1 MKIKKITV
9 DAVQNGE
16 ISSKDQKNE
25 LKRCL
30 QEMAANHNSIETL
43 THFYLKLNQDFDAG
57 SSQGLL
63 LVLGDQKADW
73 KKYIKGELKVNMKTM
88 MIGQCYLE
96 TNPDKSKK
104 LNLIPIKGKA
114 KLGHIKKL
122 GKPMMNKNNFQIS
135 ILKAAK
141 AIKELADDESQTEL
155 NEQKEEGKEQLPVEQ
170 LSGMMFEVK
179 SLQNTFKTLKKAPN
193 PMQEILKIEAWQ
205 ATLKQKLD
213 AFSADVND
221 YPELA
226 KNFSIVQKTYAKSLQ
241 LVEKH
246 KVAIEKGKQKV
257 RTKLTKLLAAFNK
270 ELNKANP
277 GSVAIQLSDFKNA
290 NIV

>member
-9 DAVQNGE
+9 DAVQKGE

-30 QEMAANHNSIETL
+30 QEMATNHNSLETL

-57 SSQGLL
+57 TTQGLL
-63 LVLGDQKADW
+63 LVLGNQKADW
-73 KKYIKGELKVNMKTM
+73 KKYIKGELKVNLKSML
-88 MIGQCYLE
+88 IGQCYLE
-96 TNPDKSKK
+96 TSPDGSKK

-114 KLGHIKKL
+114 KLGHIKKF
-122 GKPMMNKNNFQIS
+122 GKPMMNKNNFQIA
-135 ILKAAK
+135 IVKAAK
-141 AIKELADDESQTEL
+141 AIKELADEESQTEL
-155 NEQKEEGKEQLPVEQ
+155 NENQQEGQEKLPVEQ
-170 LSGMMFEVK
+170 LSEMMFEVK
-179 SLQNTFKTLKKAPN
+179 SLQNTFKTLKKAPS

-257 RTKLTKLLAAFNK
+257 RAKLNKLLGAFNK
-270 ELNKANP
+270 ELNKSNR
-277 GSVAIQLSDFKNA
+277 SDLAIQLSDFKN